1 MFLLGLRTGRDR
13 SFCFN
18 DTATTEIYT
27 LSLHDALPI
36 FSFDVV
42 SEVDLHEVKNAYDQA
57 NREILTRFDFKN
69 TGTDLALDEDL
80 IEVRS
85 STENRLKAAVEV
97 LREKLIRRQVP
108 LKALSEGPVLPAAKG
123 THKQALHIN
132 RGISEEK
139 AREIVKVIKG
149 SGLRVQAQI
158 QGEQVRISGKKNDDL
173 QAAIKSLKDHDFDIP
188 LQFTNYRP

>member
-1 MFLLGLRTGRDR
+1 MAKDQ
-13 SFCFN
+13 
-18 DTATTEIYT
+18 
-27 LSLHDALPI
+27 

-57 NREILTRFDFKN
+57 SREILTRFDFKN
-69 TGTDLALDEDL
+69 TGTSLSLDEDL

-85 STENRLKAAVEV
+85 GTENRLKAAVDV
-97 LREKLIRRQVP
+97 LKEKLVRREIP
-108 LKALSEGPVLPAAKG
+108 LKSLSDGPVLPAAKG

-149 SGLRVQAQI
+149 SGAKVQTQVQGDQLRV
-158 QGEQVRISGKKNDDL
+158 SGKKKDDL
-173 QAAIKSLKDHDFDIP
+173 QAVIKALRERDFDIP